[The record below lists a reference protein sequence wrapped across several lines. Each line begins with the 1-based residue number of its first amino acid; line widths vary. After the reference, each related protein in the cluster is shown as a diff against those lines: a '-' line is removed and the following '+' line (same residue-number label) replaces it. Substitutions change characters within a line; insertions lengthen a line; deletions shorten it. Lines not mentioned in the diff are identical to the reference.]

1 MTYLPGQ
8 RVALVHTSDPHTL
21 LRPGDQGTVR
31 GYHPDQQTV
40 GIDWDNGSHLSIC
53 LDAGDRITI
62 LDEPSTQPGDQAAS
76 TDERWR
82 QVLDAIRAA
91 GAAVGRDA
99 ADWWGQD
106 TIGGRASGDVQAT
119 ARRVLVGIDDGDP
132 AVLDTL
138 PSFDSSGQSVD
149 DTTGWELFA
158 AATGDS
164 AGWFG
169 LRIQQRDE
177 ALTAYRDSFDTA
189 VTDRV
194 AELCRMTAG
203 PTGDG
208 RDLDHLHPDRVRI
221 GSVGVFAGDWAW
233 HAHRTGPCASRS
245 GSSAPSSTP
254 FPDHEDHLCTEVSN
268 AGRTS
273 SSADERESRS
283 ARSLPRAFER
293 QGVAGRVALPGK
305 RYLIW
310 SAQPART
317 RISVATSAA
326 ARSLVTVKSSM
337 GVVVGI
343 RLCSCSALSSESPAR
358 RDQPLHDLQRFT
370 LARWTARRQRAWWTG
385 HDPLRRWR
393 HPRSPRP
400 ALRRR
405 PRLRGVVRR
414 CAASARRTPRCR

>member
-194 AELCRMTAG
+194 AELCRMTAD

-233 HAHRTGPCASRS
+233 ACAPDGAMRIPVGFVGTLIDTFFRT
-245 GSSAPSSTP
+245 TKIIY
-254 FPDHEDHLCTEVSN
+254 V
-268 AGRTS
+268 
-273 SSADERESRS
+273 
-283 ARSLPRAFER
+283 
-293 QGVAGRVALPGK
+293 
-305 RYLIW
+305 
-310 SAQPART
+310 
-317 RISVATSAA
+317 
-326 ARSLVTVKSSM
+326 
-337 GVVVGI
+337 
-343 RLCSCSALSSESPAR
+343 
-358 RDQPLHDLQRFT
+358 
-370 LARWTARRQRAWWTG
+370 
-385 HDPLRRWR
+385 
-393 HPRSPRP
+393 
-400 ALRRR
+400 
-405 PRLRGVVRR
+405 
-414 CAASARRTPRCR
+414 PRCRTQDGHPHLPMSANPDRHARCRERSKGRGSRVGWRCRGSVT